1 MGLPKAKKAAP
12 KAAKSMT
19 KTGIAKALATSCELK
34 QKVCTKAINAL
45 AGIATKEVAKTGVFS
60 LPGLCRLKTRTKPA
74 TKAGKR
80 EIFGKKRCQG
90 KAREEGG
97 EGLPGQGHQGQHLKR
112 GGDACLQP
120 SRSSVEMPRDRLVSR
135 QEPRGSRACWVLV
148 TQRLYMPA

>member
-1 MGLPKAKKAAP
+1 MAQALLAQAPPLLSRSRTPSSIHTWAAMLPKAMKAAP

-80 EIFGKKRCQG
+80 EIFGKMCIV
-90 KAREEGG
+90 KA
-97 EGLPGQGHQGQHLKR
+97 K
-112 GGDACLQP
+112 
-120 SRSSVEMPRDRLVSR
+120 
-135 QEPRGSRACWVLV
+135 
-148 TQRLYMPA
+148 PAKKVVKAFPAKAIKDSI